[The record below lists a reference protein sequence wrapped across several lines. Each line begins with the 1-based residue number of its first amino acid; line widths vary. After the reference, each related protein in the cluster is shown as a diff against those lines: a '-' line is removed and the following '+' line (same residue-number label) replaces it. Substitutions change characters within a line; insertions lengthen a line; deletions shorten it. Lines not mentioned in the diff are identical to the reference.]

1 VQARR
6 VGHGG
11 VFGARGAVVAELT
24 GRDAVMDRL
33 LAVARDEL
41 GVEVAFHAGPRLP
54 DVPEGGAHLDM
65 PVLRPDGSPAG
76 ILRFAAQS
84 GHRLLTAQHDKA
96 VRILSRFVTEQLH
109 SWDRAYTLWEERTER
124 IREILATEE
133 LEIVFQPVA
142 DLRTGQ
148 VLGVEALSRFPGS
161 DEQSPDVW
169 FADAADVG
177 LSVEL
182 ETLAV
187 RSALPA
193 LQHLP
198 ADTYLSVNVSPLV
211 AMSPELGSL
220 LQDQPLDRLVLE
232 ITEHAQIDDYG
243 ALNDVLA
250 PFRKQGLR
258 VAVDDTGSGFASL
271 RHILQMSPDV
281 IKLDTTLTHGI
292 DNDAVLRA
300 LAYSISSFASAI
312 DAAVVAEG
320 VETESEL
327 DALRFLHVACGQG
340 FYLRR
345 PGPLP
350 ASLELDTAVLI
361 PSSPG

>member
-1 VQARR
+1 
-6 VGHGG
+6 
-11 VFGARGAVVAELT
+11 VVAELT

-33 LAVARDEL
+33 LAVAREEL
-41 GVEVAFHAGPRLP
+41 GVDVAFHAGPRLP
-54 DVPEGGAHLDM
+54 PPPSEQASLDV
-65 PVLRPDGSPAG
+65 PVLRPGGARAG
-76 ILRFAAQS
+76 VLRFAAPA
-84 GHRLLTAQHDKA
+84 GNRLLTARHDTA
-96 VRILSRFVTEQLH
+96 VRILARFVTEQLH
-109 SWDRAYTLWEERTER
+109 SWDRAYTLWEQRTER
-124 IREILATEE
+124 IRGVLDAGV
-133 LEIVFQPVA
+133 LEMVFQPVA
-142 DLRTGQ
+142 DLRTGE
-148 VLGVEALSRFPGS
+148 VLGVEALSRFPDGG
-161 DEQSPDVW
+161 DQPPDAW

-182 ETLAV
+182 ELLAV

-193 LQHLP
+193 LQQLP
-198 ADTYLSVNVSPLV
+198 ASTYLSVNLSPLV
-211 AMSPELGSL
+211 AMSPELRTVLEGH
-220 LQDQPLDRLVLE
+220 PLDRLVVE

-243 ALNDVLA
+243 ALNRVLA
-250 PFRKQGLR
+250 PLRERGLR

-281 IKLDTTLTHGI
+281 IKLDTTLTQGI
-292 DNDAVLRA
+292 DNDSVLRA

-350 ASLELDTAVLI
+350 WSLELDDAVLT